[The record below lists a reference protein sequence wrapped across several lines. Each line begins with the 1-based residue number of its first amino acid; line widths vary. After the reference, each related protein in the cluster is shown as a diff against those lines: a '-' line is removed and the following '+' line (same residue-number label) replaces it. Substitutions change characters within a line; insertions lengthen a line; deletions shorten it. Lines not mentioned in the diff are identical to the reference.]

1 MLPDHPG
8 AILGVCFHTVLAAAN
23 MGRFDEDSDTTR
35 ASARDMF
42 DQRARTLYESAH
54 PLLQAK
60 FPSVERMPYY
70 NLHRER
76 AALLAVSIA
85 SSRHAGAAS
94 DDVETE
100 TVRGQTRVERQLT
113 SSDGLIVGRPDYVDR
128 MAGVVVDYK
137 TGLAAEGQTGAVTES
152 EGRQLRLYAYLVS
165 QTEGIEISK
174 GAIVRGDGQRNE
186 IAIRKSAV
194 DSEASRAKGQLGAI
208 NAAADAGKS
217 FYDLA
222 SPSSDNCSM
231 CPCIPLC
238 EPFWRDAKP
247 EWADSC
253 GVHIQGRV
261 TEISTTSIQ
270 GFALVTLNVEV
281 TGGTLRCSSVPLEQ
295 VPDAWLRT
303 GGSVLPSVGNVVR
316 VVHARQ
322 TTRDSEPEVLRAD
335 KALTSLWIVP

>member
-23 MGRFDEDSDTTR
+23 MGRFDEGSDRAR

-42 DQRARTLYESAH
+42 DQRARTLYENAH

-76 AALLAVSIA
+76 AALLAVFIA
-85 SSRHAGAAS
+85 SSRHGSVAS
-94 DDVETE
+94 DDVGTQA
-100 TVRGQTRVERQLT
+100 VQGQARVERQLA

-137 TGLAAEGQTGAVTES
+137 TGLAAEGQSGAVTES

-174 GAIVRGDGQRNE
+174 GAIVRGDGQRSE
-186 IAIRKSAV
+186 IAIRKSSV
-194 DSEASRAKGQLGAI
+194 DSEASRAKGQLGVM
-208 NAAADAGKS
+208 NAAADVSKS

-238 EPFWRDAKP
+238 EPFWRDAEP

-253 GVHIQGRV
+253 GLHVQGRV
-261 TEISTTSIQ
+261 TEINTASIQ

-281 TGGTLRCSSVPLEQ
+281 TGGTLRCSSVSLEQ
-295 VPDAWLRT
+295 IPDTWLTT
-303 GGSVLPSVGNVVR
+303 GGSVLPGVGDVVR

-322 TTRDSEPEVLRAD
+322 SMRDSEPAVVRAD
-335 KALTSLWIVP
+335 KTLTSLWIVP